1 MPILFWICPDER
13 EECFACDNEEQVYG
27 EYLSEEM
34 AVLDAIDLA
43 NNACATGGTSEI
55 WHRSKHVALTLIPA
69 THAHSLVPPK
79 HRDDQETDSALRPQ
93 SPWQLQIQQVLR
105 PRWRSIMT
113 RLSVC
118 ELHRQNHP
126 ELVCPS

>member
-43 NNACATGGTSEI
+43 TMRAQPEARQRFGIAPNTS
-55 WHRSKHVALTLIPA
+55 
-69 THAHSLVPPK
+69 
-79 HRDDQETDSALRPQ
+79 
-93 SPWQLQIQQVLR
+93 
-105 PRWRSIMT
+105 
-113 RLSVC
+113 RL
-118 ELHRQNHP
+118 H
-126 ELVCPS
+126 